1 MRAGADDLFVQTYGD
16 SAVLT
21 RELRVHL
28 LNASVSGCL
37 VESNLRIAVGTVG
50 TIRVEFDGQEYEDE
64 VQVLRCQEIAGAGS
78 VFHVGMQFLWTAPPH
93 ERSIRHALARGVG
106 TFALPKTTRVN

>member
-1 MRAGADDLFVQTYGD
+1 MARK
-16 SAVLT
+16 
-21 RELRVHL
+21 
-28 LNASVSGCL
+28 
-37 VESNLRIAVGTVG
+37 
-50 TIRVEFDGQEYEDE
+50 YEDE

-78 VFHVGMQFLWTAPPH
+78 VYHLGMQFLWTAPPH

>member
-1 MRAGADDLFVQTYGD
+1 MNSGADDRFVQTYGG

-37 VESNLRIAVGTVG
+37 VESNLRIEVGTVG
-50 TIRVEFDGQEYEDE
+50 TIRVELNGEEYEDE

-78 VFHVGMQFLWTAPPH
+78 MYHLGMQFLWIAPPH

>member
-1 MRAGADDLFVQTYGD
+1 M
-16 SAVLT
+16 LT

-37 VESNLRIAVGTVG
+37 VESNLRIEVGTVG
-50 TIRVEFDGQEYEDE
+50 TIRVELDGEEYEDE

-78 VFHVGMQFLWTAPPH
+78 VYHLGMQFLWTRRRTNDRFATRLRAAW
-93 ERSIRHALARGVG
+93 ERSRSRKQPV
-106 TFALPKTTRVN
+106 

>member
-1 MRAGADDLFVQTYGD
+1 MSSGANDVVQELHGGP
-16 SAVLT
+16 AVLE

-37 VESNLRIAVGTVG
+37 VASNVRIAVGTIG
-50 TIRVEFDGQEYEDE
+50 IIRVELNGEEYEDE
-64 VQVLRCQEIAGAGS
+64 MQVLRCQEIAGAGS
-78 VFHVGMQFLWTAPPH
+78 VYHLGMQFLWTAPPN

-106 TFALPKTTRVN
+106 TFELPKTTRVN